1 MNKLFRILILTK
13 LLILALVGNSY
24 SESTTGAADVYKVTM
39 KKVELCTAST
49 SVTSCENAIVI
60 GNTEKTVDI
69 ASTVAGSAAA
79 SYGDP
84 ALLPL
89 GETYTHMR
97 VTIDRKFTI
106 QADLVVDGVTASCAT
121 TAALSDS
128 AYDGG
133 LSDNEKYDRTPVIED
148 GGTAAEAELYLKNDQ
163 MKLCGNTECGALG
176 LSDAQ
181 TVTYDQGSISTF
193 QTQHADGSTSDDHVM
208 VYELSAP
215 YTVALIAPVID
226 ISFGTSTA
234 IKASEHPT
242 QANLCYFEPQE
253 PNVSI
258 TIK

>member
-1 MNKLFRILILTK
+1 MSKFIKILTFTK
-13 LLILALVGNSY
+13 LLILILMSNSY
-24 SESTTGAADVYKVTM
+24 SASTTGAADVYKVTM

-60 GNTEKTVDI
+60 GNIEKTVDI
-69 ASTVAGSAAA
+69 ASADAGSAAA

-106 QADLVVDGVTASCAT
+106 QADLEVTGVTANCTT
-121 TAALSDS
+121 TADLSDS

-163 MKLCGNTECGALG
+163 MKLCGNTE
-176 LSDAQ
+176 S
-181 TVTYDQGSISTF
+181 VS
-193 QTQHADGSTSDDHVM
+193 
-208 VYELSAP
+208 
-215 YTVALIAPVID
+215 YTHLRAHE
-226 ISFGTSTA
+226 T
-234 IKASEHPT
+234 
-242 QANLCYFEPQE
+242 
-253 PNVSI
+253 
-258 TIK
+258 